1 MALVLL
7 IPGVQPIGVF
17 DGYTGETLNF
27 KGGEIAT
34 WAAMPFP
41 ALGAQDVDNDGYV
54 LPTGLGKE
62 VPGVSRAL
70 LTASS
75 KPLFLT
81 DDGILNYGTLFGL
94 VVGGSVGS
102 QANGPLPSQI
112 TGAILG
118 PHTATGSGKI
128 TLWDKQ
134 GLYGTTLDAVDTAA
148 DGLVPSNGVIKVGTA
163 LTYVPGGANGGQLTP
178 VGSTNAA
185 GNTTVV
191 ARFAEFETNGSLV
204 TTPVSLVSAL
214 NSPSGSISSLAQLK
228 FYQAVYWYNGAG
240 AGA

>member
-1 MALVLL
+1 MLVLH
-7 IPGVQPIGVF
+7 IPGANPLGVF

-34 WAAMPFP
+34 WAAMPL
-41 ALGAQDVDNDGYV
+41 ANAVTADVQDDGYV
-54 LPTGLGKE
+54 LPTGRGKE
-62 VPGVSRAL
+62 VPGVSRNL

-75 KPLFLT
+75 RPLFLT
-81 DDGILNYGTLFGL
+81 DDGLLFYGTLFGL
-94 VVGGSVGS
+94 VVGGNAGE

-112 TGAILG
+112 TGAQLG

-128 TLWDKQ
+128 TCWDKP
-134 GLYGTTLDAVDTAA
+134 GLYGTTLDAVDTAS
-148 DGLVPSNGVIKVGTA
+148 DGLVPSNGAISVGTA
-163 LTYVPGGANGGQLTP
+163 LTYIPGGANGGQLTP

-214 NSPSGSISSLAQLK
+214 NSPSGSVSSAAQLK
-228 FYQAVYWYNGAG
+228 FYQAVYWFQGSV
-240 AGA
+240 